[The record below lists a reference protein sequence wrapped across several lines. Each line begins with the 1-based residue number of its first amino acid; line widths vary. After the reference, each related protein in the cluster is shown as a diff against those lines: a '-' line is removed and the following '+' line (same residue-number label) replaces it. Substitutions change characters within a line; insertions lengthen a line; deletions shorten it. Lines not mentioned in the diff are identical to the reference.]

1 MRKVLI
7 RNLNKP
13 EAQPLIAIYCASFIC
28 RLRGLTFSSHL
39 SPQEGLLLV
48 QGQESRA
55 YAAIHM
61 LGVWITLA
69 VAWINSAGFVVD
81 VCLAKPWRL
90 GYIPREP
97 ARFVLEMAAERIR
110 DFRVGDHV
118 LFEEVPVD

>member
-1 MRKVLI
+1 MRKVII

-28 RLRGLTFSSHL
+28 RLRGLTFRSRL

-48 QGQESRA
+48 QGQDSRTR
-55 YAAIHM
+55 AAIHM

-90 GYIPREP
+90 GYMPREP

-118 LFEEVPVD
+118 VFEEILVD